1 MCLHIVAIVTIF
13 ALPKIIRGEKRSKNS
28 SSNSTTIKQN
38 ENEMSSRDNNS
49 CKLNF
54 SNNIPDRDKECVKMN
69 GFIDSENNITKENDN
84 LSYFIKEKIENEARN
99 IEELFDK
106 TFTGIVE
113 LKEDLMK
120 INNQNEIFISSEGL
134 RKRYMDMKSS
144 ESCGGGGGGGGGVE
158 FIKKEIDALN
168 AAVQQVNVLPAVL
181 SNGHAK

>member
-1 MCLHIVAIVTIF
+1 MCLHIVAAVTIF
-13 ALPKIIRGEKRSKNS
+13 ALPKMIRGEPRSKNS
-28 SSNSTTIKQN
+28 SSNSSTIKQ

-49 CKLNF
+49 CKLNY
-54 SNNIPDRDKECVKMN
+54 IPDRDKICVNVNGIKMN
-69 GFIDSENNITKENDN
+69 GFIDKENNIAKENDN

-134 RKRYMDMKSS
+134 RKRYMDMKS
-144 ESCGGGGGGGGGVE
+144 ESGGGGRGVE

>member
-1 MCLHIVAIVTIF
+1 MCLHIVAVVTIF
-13 ALPKIIRGEKRSKNS
+13 ALPKIIRGETRSKNS
-28 SSNSTTIKQN
+28 SSNSLTIKQ

-49 CKLNF
+49 CKLNN
-54 SNNIPDRDKECVKMN
+54 SNIPDRDKICVNGIKMN

-134 RKRYMDMKSS
+134 RKRYMDMKS
-144 ESCGGGGGGGGGVE
+144 ESGGGGGGVE